1 MHMIL
6 GEKDSRRCGPELGL
20 GEKAISRGLAETG
33 AEKNDLEA
41 DN

>member
-1 MHMIL
+1 MHMIM

-20 GEKAISRGLAETG
+20 GEKAISRGLAETSV
-33 AEKNDLEA
+33 EKNDLEA